1 MRQQPPP
8 PPPQQ
13 QQQQQLP
20 LQAVA
25 AVTALPQRP
34 LPDPLQPVA
43 VVTVAV
49 QVELAVL
56 TVAPGVFLCRPP
68 FHAASGREPFM
79 QSSSCLLP

>member
-1 MRQQPPP
+1 MRQQPPPP

-49 QVELAVL
+49 QVELAV
-56 TVAPGVFLCRPP
+56 APGVFLCRPP

-79 QSSSCLLP
+79 QSSSCRLP